1 MTRAAEKDLASLG
14 TVDQLRVR
22 KFLRTLEGCADP
34 RRQGKALAG
43 AMSGFWRYRASDV
56 RILCLLEFDQVV
68 VVVVAIA
75 PPPRG
80 LSLRRE
86 S

>member
-1 MTRAAEKDLASLG
+1 
-14 TVDQLRVR
+14 
-22 KFLRTLEGCADP
+22 
-34 RRQGKALAG
+34 
-43 AMSGFWRYRASDV
+43 MSGFWRYRASDV